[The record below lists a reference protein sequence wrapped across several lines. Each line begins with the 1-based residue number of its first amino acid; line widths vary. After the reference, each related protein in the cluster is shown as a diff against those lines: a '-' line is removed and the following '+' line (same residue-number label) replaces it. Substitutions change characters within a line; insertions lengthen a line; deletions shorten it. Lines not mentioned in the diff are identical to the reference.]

1 MRFYLMYSFLVLFVQ
16 NRDLVRILV
25 ADVEQAYK
33 EAPHLPRQHW
43 LAGAHRLKWF
53 KTMPVSGVL
62 IRHNVSW

>member
-33 EAPHLPRQHW
+33 EAPYLPRQH
-43 LAGAHRLKWF
+43 
-53 KTMPVSGVL
+53 
-62 IRHNVSW
+62 